1 MDPLRFFTASRRLL
15 PEFRFSRATCCRT
28 DGSARNGVM
37 PIVIQDSTTGKYAA
51 PKGRW
56 TRSLAKA
63 LRFEQV
69 LRAWDEIGE
78 RGLRGVHILFWP
90 PRRQSGVLLERV

>member
-1 MDPLRFFTASRRLL
+1 MA
-15 PEFRFSRATCCRT
+15 
-28 DGSARNGVM
+28 
-37 PIVIQDSTTGKYAA
+37 IVIRDSKTGKYAA

-90 PRRQSGVLLERV
+90 RRKQAGVLLERV